1 MASEDQDIL
10 AKISQL
16 AGQINRHKNNQTPSQ
31 QSRFNHDSRTN
42 SYSNYPQ
49 SNPGWKPSRGGHS
62 ARGYRGGRP
71 AGTHRNRTLVL
82 NGNTS
87 TGNTPETEEIHNESQ
102 ETSIN
107 KTAGNSSA
115 WVTKKDRHLQ
125 LINTAIYEQESQSRT
140 KAIEETRKQKLAQ
153 RDLRE
158 KTKFNRHLQRLAS
171 NIHAPSSVQVHSA
184 SSTGNYEINVQGIQF
199 RVAKNGS
206 KLVKVPG
213 ELSSLPKDCR
223 QGELSNSEYGSHCL
237 GDLNAAK
244 ATPKTAVVGGVRF
257 HRSKNGN
264 LYRAG
269 IIKAH
274 RYAHTPR
281 VTCMDNMHLSDTNCC
296 YTRRKTVTKK
306 INEPCKMF
314 TQTGSCSKGPKCRYI
329 HDPSKV
335 AVCKEFLSKGSCP
348 SGESC
353 DLSHDLTPERTPA
366 CLHFAKGN
374 CSNPNCRY
382 THVRV
387 SPNALVCR
395 AFGIYGYCE
404 KGTSCEERHVHE
416 CPDFSNIG
424 TCPTKGC
431 KLPHRFKA
439 SVMRSNTKPGDPST
453 GDENSDVSSDD
464 EDEEINS
471 DDVDSDD
478 LDEEFFGDEEGRP
491 DVEAMQQDYVQLS

>member
-16 AGQINRHKNNQTPSQ
+16 AGQINRHKNSQTPSQ
-31 QSRFNHDSRTN
+31 QSQLNPASRTN
-42 SYSNYPQ
+42 SYSSYPQ

-62 ARGYRGGRP
+62 VRGYRGGRP
-71 AGTHRNRTLVL
+71 AATHRNRTLVL
-82 NGNTS
+82 NGNTP
-87 TGNTPETEEIHNESQ
+87 TGTTPETEEIHDENH
-102 ETSIN
+102 ETSVN

-125 LINTAIYEQESQSRT
+125 LINTTIYEQESQSRT
-140 KAIEETRKQKLAQ
+140 RAIEETRKQKLAQ
-153 RDLRE
+153 RDSRE
-158 KTKFNRHLQRLAS
+158 KTKFNRHLQRLAG
-171 NIHAPSSVQVHSA
+171 NTYATSSVQIRPASA
-184 SSTGNYEINVQGIQF
+184 TGNYEINVQGIQF

-213 ELSSLPKDCR
+213 ELAPLPKDCE
-223 QGELSNSEYGSHCL
+223 QGELSNSEYGLHCL

-274 RYAHTPR
+274 R
-281 VTCMDNMHLSDTNCC
+281 
-296 YTRRKTVTKK
+296 RKTIIKK

-382 THVRV
+382 VHVRV

-404 KGTSCEERHVHE
+404 KGTSCEARHVHE
-416 CPDFSNIG
+416 CPDFSNTG

-439 SVMRSNTKPGDPST
+439 SVMRSNAKPGDPST
-453 GDENSDVSSDD
+453 GDENSDISSDD
-464 EDEEINS
+464 EDEEIDS

-478 LDEEFFGDEEGRP
+478 LDEEFFGDEEGGP

>member
-16 AGQINRHKNNQTPSQ
+16 AGQSIDTRIARAPIIKQVAALHQESTAIQVRDALRLSKHAANRL
-31 QSRFNHDSRTN
+31 RD
-42 SYSNYPQ
+42 YPQ
-49 SNPGWKPSRGGHS
+49 ATTGWTSNRGIHS

-71 AGTHRNRTLVL
+71 VATHRNRTLVL
-82 NGNTS
+82 NGSSS
-87 TGNTPETEEIHNESQ
+87 TPTTPDPEEIQ
-102 ETSIN
+102 N
-107 KTAGNSSA
+107 KNLENSAMNATNSGAA

-125 LINTAIYEQESQSRT
+125 LINTSIFEKESQNRA

-158 KTKFNRHLQRLAS
+158 KTKFTRHLQRVAGT
-171 NIHAPSSVQVHSA
+171 AFTPSSLQKHPG
-184 SSTGNYEINVQGIQF
+184 SSIGNYEINVQGIQF
-199 RVAKNGS
+199 RVAKSGS

-213 ELSSLPKDCR
+213 ERASSPKACIR
-223 QGELSNSEYGSHCL
+223 GELSTLELGLLCV

-244 ATPKTAVVGGVRF
+244 STPKTAIVGGVKF

-264 LYRAG
+264 MYRAG

-274 RYAHTPR
+274 RRNA
-281 VTCMDNMHLSDTNCC
+281 V
-296 YTRRKTVTKK
+296 VKK

-314 TQTGSCSKGPKCRYI
+314 TLTGSCSKGPKCRYI

-353 DLSHDLTPERTPA
+353 DLSHDLTPERTPT

-395 AFGIYGYCE
+395 SFGIYGYCE
-404 KGTSCEERHVHE
+404 KGASCEERHVHE
-416 CPDFSNIG
+416 CPDFSNTG
-424 TCPTKGC
+424 TCTTKGC
-431 KLPHRFKA
+431 KLPHRYKA
-439 SVMRSNTKPGDPST
+439 SVMRSST
-453 GDENSDVSSDD
+453 NRGEVSADDESSDISSDD
-464 EDEEINS
+464 EDEEIDS

-478 LDEEFFGDEEGRP
+478 LDEEFFGDDDGTP
-491 DVEAMQQDYVQLS
+491 DVDAMQQDYVQLS